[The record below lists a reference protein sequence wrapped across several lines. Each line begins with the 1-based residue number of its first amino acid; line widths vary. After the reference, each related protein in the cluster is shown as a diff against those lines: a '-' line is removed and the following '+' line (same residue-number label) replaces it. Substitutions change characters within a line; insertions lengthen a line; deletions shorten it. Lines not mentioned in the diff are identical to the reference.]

1 MSQFRPAGR
10 RIGIVRHV
18 GNRSS
23 VIVGRDDELTAL
35 DTALSSVR
43 AGRGGALFLV
53 GESGIGKS
61 RLAAA
66 VAERGL
72 AADMRLLRGRAS
84 ALGPMVPFRSLTEAM
99 LSLVR
104 QGEPIDVS
112 ALGPYRPILAKLIP
126 DWGEPPR
133 EQEGA
138 SLVILAEAVLRLTA
152 LAGRDRGCVVT
163 LDDLHNADP
172 ETLAVVEYLI
182 DNLADQPT
190 LLVCGICDEEPSPA
204 LRLARSAGQ
213 RRDCAVLDLGHLARA
228 DLPAMVGSYVG
239 VRADRVPEPA
249 IDLVW
254 AGSDGNPFRV
264 EELLDGMLDSG
275 VLVVGGDNCALT
287 ARLETNLPVTFV
299 RSVTRR
305 MDLLDARERQVL
317 SVAATLGRRFPLAVV
332 RRVVGLDH
340 LDPLSHLHGDAVAQ
354 MVGQDEQTPD
364 WYAFRHSLIT
374 EALLAAFTPVQRS
387 QLAGQVADAVEE
399 IYQGLPGEWC
409 QVSAALRLDAG
420 QQPRAGLLFA
430 EAGRRALALGAAHT
444 AVALLDKAADL
455 LTDAAARADVLEAQL
470 DALAEAGLIDRA
482 LATAEVLDQFG
493 GQVDHRRRARLH
505 ARLAW
510 VANLDGRTMEGLGQV
525 ETARALLGPD
535 AELRDVAP
543 LDVVAAY
550 LRLDL
555 PGPGRMAEAEAMAR
569 RAAEVAERV
578 PLPVVACQ
586 AWQLLGALVRP
597 RDPKEA
603 AHFLERS
610 RSIAVRHDLP
620 IWEIHALVRL
630 GLNDALQD
638 AGIERLELARQ
649 KASRIGAV
657 TARYQAE
664 VNIALQLVLRGDFI
678 AAQAV
683 IDQVLTATTRLKLM
697 EITQFMLLNR
707 AVLAAHRGRRRD
719 MDRALAELRKWDVEL
734 GQHLSRV
741 HGLAKAFCA
750 LLEEDRA
757 TARDELRLALDAET
771 RNPTPF
777 RLAGRNGLNLL
788 LSALEVELDPSDL
801 RSVTEAPGGQ
811 LRWDRQFALLAE
823 AVLAGRDGRADDA
836 AELVADALRVGE
848 PYAMGRHLGLRLVA
862 EAALAD
868 GWGTPLDWL
877 REAESYFHDADVAA
891 VAGACRSLMRRAG
904 HRVTQRRAGVAHI
917 PPSLRA
923 AGITAREYQVLRL
936 LVVRLG
942 NQEIAKTLHLSLR
955 TVEKHVS
962 SLMSKT
968 GQPNRVALGKFAV
981 AGE

>member
-1 MSQFRPAGR
+1 MPSRGPDTVFFGL
-10 RIGIVRHV
+10 V
-18 GNRSS
+18 GHRSS
-23 VIVGRDDELTAL
+23 VIVGRDDELTTIDAAL
-35 DTALSSVR
+35 TAAR

-66 VAERGL
+66 AAERGF

-104 QGEPIDVS
+104 AGEPIDVD
-112 ALGPYRPILAKLIP
+112 ALGPYRSILARLIP
-126 DWGEPPR
+126 DWGQPPG

-163 LDDLHNADP
+163 LDELHNADP

-182 DNLADQPT
+182 DNLGDQPT
-190 LLVCGICDEEPSPA
+190 LLVGAINDEEPSPA
-204 LRLARSAGQ
+204 LRLARAAGQ
-213 RRDCAVLDLGHLARA
+213 RRDCSVLDLDHLDRA
-228 DLPAMVGSYVG
+228 DLPRMVASYLG
-239 VRADRVPEPA
+239 VRADRVPETVV
-249 IDLVW
+249 DLVW

-275 VLVVGGDNCALT
+275 VLVTDGDDQLLT
-287 ARLETNLPVTFV
+287 TRLETNLPVTFV

-305 MDLLDARERQVL
+305 MELLDDQARQVL
-317 SVAATLGRRFPLAVV
+317 AVAAVLGRRFPLAVV
-332 RRVVGLDH
+332 RAVTGLDYRD
-340 LDPLSHLHGDAVAQ
+340 LLSHLHAEAVAQ
-354 MVGQDEQTPD
+354 MVGPDEQTPD
-364 WYAFRHSLIT
+364 WYAFRHSLISN
-374 EALLAAFTPVQRS
+374 ALLAAFPPARRS
-387 QLAGQVADAVEE
+387 QLARQVADAVEE
-399 IYQGLPGEWC
+399 TYPGLPGEWC
-409 QVSAALRLDAG
+409 QVCAALRLEAG
-420 QQPRAGLLFA
+420 QQQRAGELFA
-430 EAGRRALALGAAHT
+430 EAGRRALALGAAQT
-444 AVALLDKAADL
+444 AVALLGKASEL
-455 LTDAAARADVLEAQL
+455 LIDATARADVLEAQL

-482 LATAEVLDQFG
+482 LATAEVLDQLG
-493 GQVDHRRRARLH
+493 GQVDHRRKARLH

-510 VANLDGRTMEGLGQV
+510 VANVDGRTLDGLEQV
-525 ETARALLGPD
+525 ETARALVGRD
-535 AELRDVAP
+535 AEPQDVAS
-543 LDVVAAY
+543 LDVVAAH
-550 LRLDL
+550 LRLEL

-603 AHFLERS
+603 ARCLERS

-638 AGIERLELARQ
+638 GGIERLEQARQ

-664 VNIALQLVLRGDFI
+664 VNIALQLVLRGDFD
-678 AAQAV
+678 AARSL
-683 IDQVLTATTRLKLM
+683 IDQVLAATTRLKLM

-707 AVLAAHRGRRRD
+707 AVLAAHRGKRRE
-719 MDRALAELRKWDVEL
+719 MDRALAELRKWDHEPD
-734 GQHLSRV
+734 QHLPRV
-741 HGLAKAFCA
+741 HGLTRAFCA
-750 LLEEDRA
+750 LLEEDRPL
-757 TARDELRLALDAET
+757 AREELNIALGAEAS
-771 RNPTPF
+771 NPTTF
-777 RLAGRNGLNLL
+777 RLAGRHGLNLL
-788 LSALEVELDPSDL
+788 LSALDGDLDPADL
-801 RSVTEAPGGQ
+801 RAVTEEPGGW
-811 LRWDRQFALLAE
+811 LRWDRQFALYAE
-823 AVLAGRDGRADDA
+823 AVLAGREGRPQDA
-836 AELVADALRVGE
+836 AALVDEALRVGE
-848 PYAMGRHLGLRLVA
+848 PYVMGRHLGLRLVG

-868 GWGTPLDWL
+868 GWGTPLEWL
-877 REAESYFHDADVAA
+877 RGAESHFHDAGVPA
-891 VAGACRSLMRRAG
+891 VAGACRSLLRRAG
-904 HRVTQRRAGVAHI
+904 HRVNQRRAGVADI

-923 AGITAREYQVLRL
+923 AGVTAREYQVLRL
-936 LVVRLG
+936 LMGRLG

-962 SLMSKT
+962 SLMAKT
-968 GQPNRVALGKFAV
+968 GQPNRVELSKLAITAD
-981 AGE
+981 